1 MSEEKGFFSKTKS
14 HWDND
19 NDWNPEAG
27 SGIDTISTNVP
38 DQFTRYSVELLT
50 PPGVSGYEV
59 LSAPTRG
66 SSGNQKFRIKWY
78 YAPFGKVSYRLHA
91 YSGKRQRIE
100 IVVDAHNWLN
110 EVKDAIEQGLEIR
123 LVVRGIQAR
132 DLYRQILMLAPNDL
146 AVPSDLFFERD
157 AAITDGGKTP
167 ASDSENGDQLKGPA
181 SEAATII
188 AITLGICAALVIIA
202 GFATIAGILMMAIHH
217 GYSVDTSHFKAETSL
232 GTFELSLDL
241 QPPK

>member
-1 MSEEKGFFSKTKS
+1 MSEETRFFSKTKS

-27 SGIDTISTNVP
+27 SGTDTISVNVP
-38 DQFTRYSVELLT
+38 DPFTRYSIELLT

-59 LSAPTRG
+59 LSAPTQG
-66 SSGNQKFRIKWY
+66 SSGTQKFRIKWY
-78 YAPFGKVSYRLHA
+78 YAPFGKVSYRLRA
-91 YSGKRQRIE
+91 YNGKRQPVE

-123 LVVRGIQAR
+123 LVVRGTQAR

-157 AAITDGGKTP
+157 AAMADGGQTP
-167 ASDSENGDQLKGPA
+167 ASDSENGAQPTGPA
-181 SEAATII
+181 FEAATI
-188 AITLGICAALVIIA
+188 AITLGICADLVIIA

-217 GYSVDTSHFKAETSL
+217 GYSVDTGHFKVDTPL
-232 GTFELSLDL
+232 GTYELDFNLK
-241 QPPK
+241 PPQ